1 MARAEEA
8 RSATREALADDVD
21 PAAIRWFDPVTRPI
35 ERATDLGSVQVI
47 KHGDLFLMTDP
58 FGDVHVDSRGL
69 GLYDRDTRLL
79 SCSQVRVNG
88 ARPVLLQGTAGGNFR
103 ATIQLT
109 NPSIDRNIEAKV
121 NPLDDLSG
129 RKVGIARDRMLSL
142 EGLEERLMVENYAEH
157 PETVTIELE
166 LGIDGADIFEVRGRL
181 RDQRGTLHPAAVLP
195 ARATFRYDGLDG
207 RRRST
212 HLRFSG
218 PADEIEPV
226 EVQRD
231 GSERRGLVAPPLDLA
246 ACSRPAAGAALGRV
260 GDRHQRRDH
269 GRQSGRSVPGCAT
282 DRRGR
287 AKRRV
292 PRLDE
297 EHGRGGHRPR
307 AVQPHRVAL
316 RGRPPAADQRD
327 TGRG

>member
-47 KHGDLFLMTDP
+47 KHGDLFLLTDP

-69 GLYDRDTRLL
+69 GLACTTGTRACCPAR
-79 SCSQVRVNG
+79 SCASTAPGRCCCR
-88 ARPVLLQGTAGGNFR
+88 ARPAATSGPRSSSPTR
-103 ATIQLT
+103 A
-109 NPSIDRNIEAKV
+109 IDRNIESKV

-129 RKVGIARDRMLSL
+129 RKIGIARDRMLSL

-166 LGIDGADIFEVRGRL
+166 LGIDGADIFEVRGRV
-181 RDQRGTLHPAAVLP
+181 RDRRGTLHPAAVLP

-226 EVQRD
+226 E
-231 GSERRGLVAPPLDLA
+231 AP
-246 ACSRPAAGAALGRV
+246 AGRI
-260 GDRHQRRDH
+260 
-269 GRQSGRSVPGCAT
+269 RSPGPGCASA
-282 DRRGR
+282 GPGPSPP
-287 AKRRV
+287 AS
-292 PRLDE
+292 
-297 EHGRGGHRPR
+297 GGSC
-307 AVQPHRVAL
+307 AGSC
-316 RGRPPAADQRD
+316 GRP
-327 TGRG
+327 